1 MVILFNLWNLLISK
15 YCFIILFQS
24 LKLNVL
30 QHGDCPPGGEPG
42 DNSNDEAD
50 FRVNNGVGPA
60 KKNSTCEE
68 NESDSD
74 GDVVCLS
81 VEDVPAEHNSNM
93 NTSLNFNPSR
103 M

>member
-1 MVILFNLWNLLISK
+1 MP
-15 YCFIILFQS
+15 
-24 LKLNVL
+24 

-42 DNSNDEAD
+42 DNSNDEVD

-81 VEDVPAEHNSNM
+81 VEDVPAEHNSNT
-93 NTSLNFNPSR
+93 NTSLNLIHLG
-103 M
+103 